1 VPDQLYLL
9 SAALSTLAD
18 TAYAAVVGL
27 LLARW
32 WLNKATSPEPAS
44 SATGILTR
52 RGPILALIL
61 YTCAHLCRP
70 WFLAAGMSGSS
81 AFHDNL
87 ILIPDILTGTHQG
100 RLWFLDT
107 AGLLLV
113 PCVLVL
119 PRRRWFLAASA
130 STAGILLIAF
140 AKAASSHA
148 GGEGDYTLTAL
159 AQTLHILATAVW
171 AGGILIS
178 GFLVLPR
185 LARATSPKA
194 IWQYGS
200 HLSRAATI
208 AIVLVALS
216 GLITGYREINLPPS
230 GLWTGIQTSPWGK
243 ILLAKIVCVLIALAL
258 GASSRFLCLGRE
270 CSHPRRRLLSRL
282 LFAEAIV
289 MIAILCLSGLLGNI
303 SPPMPAM

>member
-18 TAYAAVVGL
+18 TAYAALIGL

-32 WLNKATSPEPAS
+32 WLSKATIPEPR
-44 SATGILTR
+44 ILRR
-52 RGPILALIL
+52 RGPILALTV
-61 YTCAHLCRP
+61 YTAAHLCRP

-107 AGLLLV
+107 VGLLLV

-148 GGEGDYTLTAL
+148 GGDGDYTLTVL

-171 AGGILIS
+171 AGSILIS
-178 GFLVLPR
+178 GLVILPR
-185 LARATSPKA
+185 LARVTSPEA
-194 IWQYGS
+194 IWRYGS
-200 HLSRAATI
+200 YLSSAATI
-208 AIVLVALS
+208 SIGIVLLS
-216 GLITGYREINLPPS
+216 GLFTGYRELTPTLS
-230 GLWTGIQTSPWGK
+230 GLWTEIQTSAWGK
-243 ILLAKIVCVLIALAL
+243 ILLTKIVVVLIALAL
-258 GASSRFLCLGRE
+258 GASSRFLCLGRA
-270 CSHPRRRLLSRL
+270 CSHPRRRLFSRL
-282 LFAEAIV
+282 LFAEAIA
-289 MIAILCLSGLLGNI
+289 MIAILALSGLLGTT
-303 SPPMPAM
+303 SPPMPPMAM